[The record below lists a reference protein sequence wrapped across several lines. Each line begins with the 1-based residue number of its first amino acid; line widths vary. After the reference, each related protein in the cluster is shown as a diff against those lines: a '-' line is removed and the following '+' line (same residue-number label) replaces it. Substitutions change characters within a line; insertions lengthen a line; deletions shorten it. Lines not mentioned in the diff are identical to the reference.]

1 MKKSWLPDW
10 LGPVL
15 EKMSS
20 FLEKL
25 GDIKDDLLKVIA
37 VLAVL
42 LVIALAL
49 ALGLGF
55 SDAPAFFAIVGVL
68 ALFAVLALVGYVIGL
83 FAPALTQA
91 LQALTPA
98 LAERLKPPPTAAK
111 PVEPPAQS
119 VPPAP
124 ALPAGPA
131 QTAPQ
136 PRLDPAA
143 LRERYLRGAS
153 AQCAHL
159 QMTTIDRKV
168 MTRQE
173 VAELDL
179 AAVFTDL
186 DVYAVDEQQPRDLE
200 EQAALARGEV
210 ERRRPA
216 VEALCRY
223 PRLTLLGDPGSGKST
238 LVDFIT
244 LCLAGACLGECADAG
259 LERLGPGWTLPALLP
274 LRVILRDY
282 AARGLPEGQDL
293 WAFLGAE
300 AVRRDSALT
309 GLLPALEPTLQQ
321 KEGALL
327 LLDGLDEVPEAHRYR
342 EQLKAAVERF
352 ALDFPHC
359 RIVLTS
365 RPYAYQDPALR
376 PVNFEVRR
384 LAPFTPEQVATFIT
398 RWYTHSG
405 LKDPNFGPENAQ
417 RYAERL
423 AHEIQRNPRLA
434 DLATTPLLLA
444 LMASLHRWREG
455 GSLPEKRQEL
465 YEESVKLLLDLWQRP
480 KQVLD
485 AQGRP
490 AGKEYDVF
498 TELGIGQEALRRA
511 LNGVAYEAHKN
522 QPQLQGTHDI
532 RAGELAGALYEAA
545 DKGKVTDQQRVIQ
558 YLTDRVGLLVEREQ
572 GRIYTFP
579 HRTFQEYLAACY
591 LADNRRELYKCLRKD
606 DERWREAMLLAAS
619 KAVSGS
625 SDAIWDWIETFCQSD
640 APSAA
645 PEDADWY
652 AALRMAQ
659 ALVEVELYRQTPEDY
674 QKRLLKR
681 LQTWLL
687 ALVQAPQQP
696 LPVAERAAAG
706 RTLGVLGDP
715 RFSGPCG
722 LPEFSPLPGGE
733 FWMGSTDAE
742 VARAVKE
749 TGQEWAK
756 RELPRHRVAVSAF
769 ALAKYPTTNAM
780 FAHFIEAEGYTNP
793 QWWKGIPTAFWR
805 GDGTVKDYYGGVRSQ
820 PYLWDDA
827 RFNGANQPVVGVSW
841 YEAVAYCRW
850 LTATLH
856 DGYEYRLPTEAE
868 WEVAARGQA
877 ARRYAWGDDW
887 KAEIANTQELGLGV
901 TTPVGLF
908 PAGATP
914 EGVLDLTGNVWEWCA
929 DWYDGKE
936 YARRVG
942 QVVRDPGGPDKGE
955 SKVLRGG
962 SWRDNAPWGVRC
974 ASRTLI
980 LPGLDFSV
988 FDVGGFRVARGSL
1001 SGAP

>member
-1 MKKSWLPDW
+1 MNKNPLPEW

-15 EKMSS
+15 EKLSS
-20 FLEKL
+20 ALEKL

-49 ALGLGF
+49 AFGWGF
-55 SDAPAFFAIVGVL
+55 SAAPAFFVIVS
-68 ALFAVLALVGYVIGL
+68 ALIFFAVLALAGYVIGQ
-83 FAPALTQA
+83 FAPALTQM
-91 LQALTPA
+91 LQTLTPA
-98 LAERLKPPPTAAK
+98 LVERLKPPVAVPLPTPTPALPAPP
-111 PVEPPAQS
+111 PVVPAPD
-119 VPPAP
+119 VRPAPAP
-124 ALPAGPA
+124 ALDAE
-131 QTAPQ
+131 
-136 PRLDPAA
+136 A
-143 LRERYLRGAS
+143 LRERYLRTVA

-168 MTRQE
+168 MSRQE

-179 AAVFTDL
+179 AAVFTEL
-186 DVYAVDEQQPRDLE
+186 DVYDVDERQQRAPE
-200 EQAALARGEV
+200 EWAELAARGEV
-210 ERRRPA
+210 EHRRPA
-216 VEALCRY
+216 LETLCRY
-223 PRLTLLGDPGSGKST
+223 PHLTLLGDPGSGKST
-238 LVDFIT
+238 LVDFVT
-244 LCLAGACLGECADAG
+244 LCLAGAQLGDCLDTG
-259 LERLGPGWTLPALLP
+259 LERLGAAWTMPALLP

-282 AARGLPEGQDL
+282 AARGLPAGQGL

-300 AVRRDSALT
+300 AARCDPALA
-309 GLLPALEPTLQQ
+309 GLLPALEPTLRQPA
-321 KEGALL
+321 GALL

-352 ALDFPHC
+352 ALDFPQC

-365 RPYAYQDPALR
+365 RPYAYQDVALR

-398 RWYTHSG
+398 RWYTHAG
-405 LKDPNFGPENAQ
+405 LKDAKFGPENAA

-423 AHEIQRNPRLA
+423 AHEVQRNPRLA

-485 AQGRP
+485 AQGVSVS
-490 AGKEYDVF
+490 KEYDVF
-498 TELGIGQEALRRA
+498 TELGIGHDALRRV
-511 LNGVAYEAHKN
+511 LNGIAYAAHKN
-522 QPQLQGTHDI
+522 QPQLTGTHDI

-545 DKGKVTDQQRVIQ
+545 DKGKTPDQQRVIQ

-591 LADNRRELYKCLRKD
+591 LADNRRELYKCLRAD
-606 DERWREAMLLAAS
+606 DERWREAMLLAAA

-625 SDAIWDWIETFCQSD
+625 SDAIWDWIETFC
-640 APSAA
+640 PTPEPPVA

-652 AALRMAQ
+652 AALRVAQ
-659 ALVEVELYRQTPEDY
+659 ALVEVELYRQTPEAY
-674 QKRLLKR
+674 QRRLLER
-681 LQTWLL
+681 LQTWLV
-687 ALVQAPQQP
+687 ALLQTPGQP

-706 RTLGVLGDP
+706 RTLGRLDDP

-722 LPEFSPLPGGE
+722 LPKFISLPEGE
-733 FWMGSTDAE
+733 FWMGSPEEE
-742 VARAVKE
+742 VAQIVKA
-749 TGQEWAK
+749 TGRDWAK

-780 FAHFIEAEGYTNP
+780 FAHFIEAGGYANP
-793 QWWKGIPTAFWR
+793 DWWQGIPQDFWR
-805 GDGTVKDYYGGVRSQ
+805 GDGTVKDYFGGKRKQ

-827 RFNGANQPVVGVSW
+827 RFNGANQPVVGVTW
-841 YEAVAYCRW
+841 YEAVVYCRW

-868 WEVAARGQA
+868 WEYAARGTA
-877 ARRYAWGDDW
+877 GRRYTWGDEW
-887 KAEIANTQELGLGV
+887 LEHCANTAALNLEQP
-901 TTPVGLF
+901 TPVGIF

-914 EGVLDLTGNVWEWCA
+914 EGLLDLTGNVWEWCK
-929 DWYDGKE
+929 DWFDEKE
-936 YARRVG
+936 YARRAG
-942 QVVRDPGGPDKGE
+942 QVARDPQGPDKGTA
-955 SKVLRGG
+955 KVLRGG
-962 SWRDNAPWGVRC
+962 GWGDSTEWVRC
-974 ASRTLI
+974 ASRNYI
-980 LPGLDFSV
+980 SHPDFV
-988 FDVGGFRVARGSL
+988 YYHLRGFRVARSFL
-1001 SGAP
+1001 SGAL